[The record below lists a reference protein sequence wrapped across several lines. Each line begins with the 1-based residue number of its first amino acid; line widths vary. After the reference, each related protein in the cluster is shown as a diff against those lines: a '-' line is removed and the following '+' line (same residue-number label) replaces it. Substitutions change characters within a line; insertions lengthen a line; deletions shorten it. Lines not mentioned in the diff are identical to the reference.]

1 MACGTGSYFIA
12 LASSVI
18 ITITAFLLYKTNY
31 GSIYKSEFILQ
42 FRYNK
47 FDENTAPYLDILK
60 KFCSSHVL
68 LNSEP
73 SGDNNSLKL
82 TYDIVLK
89 EEMDVNK
96 FIMEISK
103 INNVAEPSIVAA
115 QNDVDY

>member
-1 MACGTGSYFIA
+1 MYGNYDNRNNIARHLSCWALSIIRFRTVIKDTKDILYIFWSLAVGMACGTGNFIA

-31 GSIYKSEFILQ
+31 GSTIYKSEFILQ

-68 LNSEP
+68 LNSRAI
-73 SGDNNSLKL
+73 G
-82 TYDIVLK
+82 
-89 EEMDVNK
+89 
-96 FIMEISK
+96 
-103 INNVAEPSIVAA
+103 
-115 QNDVDY
+115 